1 MMDGLKLFLAS
12 VIMLLLPVA
21 CSQEKIPAVDRN
33 DLFTVEI
40 GRMEDQIDLFNLD
53 GDRSKQKTDIAMRD
67 GLLYISNG
75 NGGKV
80 VRYNSYGD
88 LLFMIYNEETNPT
101 PLTLKPNT
109 DNQGIVTRWSFP
121 YPLMEPGLI
130 TVDSRKHIY
139 VEDRVEEGASSFD
152 AGNRALLD
160 RVVLHF
166 NIDGLFVNY
175 LGQTGVGGT
184 PFPNI
189 IGLYTSVQNELAVVC
204 RLPTGWN
211 IYWFDAEGSLLY
223 LVQLENDRIPVPP
236 DRDLTEPSLDK
247 ICISPDERKIYVKV
261 DYYRHTY
268 DESTSTRSGSQPDSS
283 VIWLMNVEDGA
294 YIGNMDIPFF
304 EIQVTENNR
313 RVTENLFYSMIGVAR
328 QGRVFFSFPVDGG
341 YSILIF
347 STESLEQ
354 RRGFIRV
361 EDEELQF
368 NAFDLSGEG
377 ILSAL
382 LATEWQARLVWWR
395 TDGLMEE
402 GPL

>member
-1 MMDGLKLFLAS
+1 
-12 VIMLLLPVA
+12 
-21 CSQEKIPAVDRN
+21 
-33 DLFTVEI
+33 
-40 GRMEDQIDLFNLD
+40 MEDQIDLFNLD

-109 DNQGIVTRWSFP
+109 DSQGIVTRWSFP
-121 YPLMEPGLI
+121 YPRSEPGLI

-139 VEDRVEEGASSFD
+139 VEDRAEEGASSFD
-152 AGNRALLD
+152 VENRALLD

-184 PFPNI
+184 PFPTI

-211 IYWFDAEGSLLY
+211 IYWFDAGGSLLY

-268 DESTSTRSGSQPDSS
+268 DESTNTRSGSQPDSS
-283 VIWLMNVEDGA
+283 VIWLMNVEDGS

-361 EDEELQF
+361 AEEELQF

-395 TDGLMEE
+395 TDGLMGE

>member
-1 MMDGLKLFLAS
+1 
-12 VIMLLLPVA
+12 MLICLVLIFPAA

-53 GDRSKQKTDIAMRD
+53 GDRSKRKTDIAMRD

-88 LLFMIYNEETNPT
+88 LLFMIYNDETNPT

-109 DNQGIVTRWSFP
+109 DSQGIVTRWSFP

-152 AGNRALLD
+152 AESRSLLD

-223 LVQLENDRIPVPP
+223 LVRLENDRIPVPP
-236 DRDLTEPSLDK
+236 DRDLTESSLDK
-247 ICISPDERKIYVKV
+247 ICISPDERKVYVKV
-261 DYYRHTY
+261 DYYRNTY
-268 DESTSTRSGSQPDSS
+268 DESTNTRSGSQPDSS
-283 VIWLMNVEDGA
+283 VIWFMNVEDGS

-304 EIQVTENNR
+304 ESQITENNR
-313 RVTENLFYSMIGVAR
+313 RITENLFYSMIGVAR
-328 QGRVFFSFPVDGG
+328 QGRVFFSFPMDGG
-341 YSILIF
+341 YSILIC
-347 STESLEQ
+347 STDSLEQ
-354 RRGFIRV
+354 IRGFIRV
-361 EDEELQF
+361 ANEELQF